1 MDVGKVPEEV
11 EGGHKRSL
19 RVTMTTLRAA
29 PTRHLHT
36 ENLSGEN
43 LSGERCRYLPKHCP
57 ERREGWGAKNNY
69 SLTAHKSNESKM
81 IDSCESTVKSL
92 KGPAKP

>member
-1 MDVGKVPEEV
+1 MGVGKVPEEV

-29 PTRHLHT
+29 PTRYHHT
-36 ENLSGEN
+36 EN
-43 LSGERCRYLPKHCP
+43 LSGERCRYLTKTVS
-57 ERREGWGAKNNY
+57 REEGGLGAKNNY
-69 SLTAHKSNESKM
+69 SLTACKSNESKL